1 MEEII
6 VVHNEQSALE
16 DTMELCHWS
25 SCTPVT
31 ESCGQYDPSQEAS
44 GGLFVFLK
52 TGLTCSLSFASVTV
66 FAAVFCTS

>member
-44 GGLFVFLK
+44 GGVFFWFFFK
-52 TGLTCSLSFASVTV
+52 TGLMLSLIHI
-66 FAAVFCTS
+66 